1 MERQEEIKLKMEE
14 LYNFWFSNREI
25 WFNGER
31 SDEMIY
37 KKYYS
42 YYTNYDYMIED
53 KSEINIENRKFGIS
67 LILLCDQIIRHIVRY
82 DRSKIIFEIER
93 EKVLDE
99 YNKLGMKISKII
111 YDKYNEEITDE
122 EYCFIMLPYRHNGSY
137 QNYKYVLEETWK
149 RINYNEII
157 RKFMTATY
165 NRYLKNN
172 DDIENIIKIED
183 KIVEFNKRRF
193 DSVLDRRCIKNVI
206 NREYKIEID
215 IKDNLIYDRKNKI
228 ILSISGGVDSMVC
241 SYLLKKYGIDYVCV
255 HINYMNREESIKE
268 EEFVVEWCKYIDVPI
283 YIRRITEINRIKCMK
298 NNFRNLYEDYTR
310 DIRYNTYK
318 QVSKMIKNKECNVIL
333 GHNKDDCFENI
344 MTNITNKNKY
354 ENLFGME
361 IKSRI
366 DDINFIRPMLN
377 IDKTKIYEIA
387 DNIDI
392 SYLWDSTPEWSQR
405 GKIRDKV
412 RPVLEEWNNKS
423 IEGFFELKRVMEDSN
438 KLIDELI
445 ETIRDNIEIKDRNI
459 KIEFKKEKVIK
470 NKIFWKKIL
479 NKYRI
484 DFSIKSLDNFIERIE
499 KLINIFDNLH
509 INHINSYQMN
519 KNYIVNII
527 KRKNNIIEILFNF
540 I

>member
-1 MERQEEIKLKMEE
+1 MERQEEIKVKMEE

-82 DRSKIIFEIER
+82 DKSKIIFEIER

>member
-1 MERQEEIKLKMEE
+1 MERQEEIKVKMEE

-82 DRSKIIFEIER
+82 DKSKIIFEIER

-99 YNKLGMKISKII
+99 YNKLGMKISKIV
-111 YDKYNEEITDE
+111 YDKYKEEITDE

-149 RINYNEII
+149 RINGNEII

-165 NRYLKNN
+165 NRYLKKN

-193 DSVLDRRCIKNVI
+193 DSVLDRRCIENVM
-206 NREYKIEID
+206 NREYKIDID
-215 IKDNLIYDRKNKI
+215 IKDNLIYDRENKV

-241 SYLLKKYGIDYVCV
+241 SYLLKKSEVDFVCV

-268 EEFVVEWCKYIDVPI
+268 EEFVIEWCKFIGVPI
-283 YIRRITEINRIKCMK
+283 YIRRITEINRMKCMK

-354 ENLFGME
+354 ENLYGME

-377 IDKTKIYEIA
+377 INKTKIYEIA

-392 SYLWDSTPEWSQR
+392 SYLWDSTPGWSQR

-412 RPVLEEWNNKS
+412 RPVMEEWNDKS

-445 ETIRDNIEIKDRNI
+445 ETISDNIEIKDRNI

-499 KLINIFDNLH
+499 KLVNIFDNLH
-509 INHINSYQMN
+509 INHINSYQLN

>member
-82 DRSKIIFEIER
+82 DMSKIIFEIER

-268 EEFVVEWCKYIDVPI
+268 EEFVVEWCKYMDIPI

-445 ETIRDNIEIKDRNI
+445 ETISDNIEIKDRNI